1 MFSHTKKS
9 ATLRDEKKGFFF
21 MLLPLGSRGHGRAE
35 RYDFFCHRASFDR

>member
-21 MLLPLGSRGHGRAE
+21 VAAARLRGHGRAE
-35 RYDFFCHRASFDR
+35 RYDFFCHRAPFDR